1 MSTSCKNRY
10 LVINGH
16 AENAEE
22 AICLCA
28 NALNAAGIV
37 GSEFG
42 TKCCLRE
49 RDYPTGLPTAIPV
62 AIPHCKDDGI
72 TENAICLLRLDK
84 PVTFYRMDDDEEK
97 IATNLI
103 FNLAVKNP
111 NEHLAVL
118 QSLMTFLNDAAEIE
132 NCLEMPESALI
143 DYLGKKIG

>member
-22 AICLCA
+22 AIYLCA
-28 NALNAAGIV
+28 SALNAAGIV

-42 TKCCLRE
+42 AKCCLRE

-97 IATNLI
+97 IETNLI

-118 QSLMTFLNDAAEIE
+118 QSLMTFLNNDAEIE
-132 NCLEMPESALI
+132 NCLDMPESTLI
-143 DYLGKKIG
+143 DYLSTKIG

>member
-22 AICLCA
+22 AIFLCA
-28 NALNAAGIV
+28 SALKAAGIV

-42 TKCCLRE
+42 AKCCLRE

-97 IATNLI
+97 IETNLI

-118 QSLMTFLNDAAEIE
+118 QSLMTFLNNDAEIE
-132 NCLEMPESALI
+132 NCLDMPESTLI
-143 DYLGKKIG
+143 DYLSKKIG